1 MVTYSGEDI
10 THVHVD
16 PTGTKEGSDTYTAPA
31 FTFNNKEYTPQIVD
45 AIAALGTYNVSGT
58 VTSFTSNDT
67 SDEAKVVTLTLSKEG
82 LETPYITTADPETG
96 AYTFTSV
103 EPGTYTLTVSKK
115 DHATRVYEGAD
126 AVVVTNSNIT
136 GKDVKIHLMGD
147 IDGDGKVTTID
158 FARAY
163 WHACG
168 IASKQLD
175 AYQQACADVVEG
187 EEPGVTNADAL
198 RINQHVRS
206 HNWLW

>member
-1 MVTYSGEDI
+1 MDKI
-10 THVHVD
+10 D
-16 PTGTKEGSDTYTAPA
+16 
-31 FTFNNKEYTPQIVD
+31 
-45 AIAALGTYNVSGT
+45 ALGTYSVSGK
-58 VTSFTSNDT
+58 VDSFTSSDT
-67 SDEAKVVTLTLSKEG
+67 SAEAKVVTLTLTKEG
-82 LETPYITTADPETG
+82 LETPYTTTADPDTG
-96 AYTFTSV
+96 AYTFNSV

-147 IDGDGKVTTID
+147 IDGDGRVTTID

-175 AYQQACADVVEG
+175 AYQQACANVIGGSDS
-187 EEPGVTNADAL
+187 GVTNADAL